1 MPAFHLR
8 RTLEHADGRSGLAF
22 ASDSLEAAD
31 ADAAILKARELCRKA
46 DRRGADGSGR
56 ADPVVVQPGA
66 GPGAA
71 LRPAHKLSPDA
82 THGTRAPLSFYGVSL
97 MATIAILIGTR
108 AGARL
113 LAAASEREAALSAEA
128 FLLRLPVRTLPAPLW
143 VQCADPAVSGRLTAY
158 LNGLQD
164 EQVRERDARV

>member
-1 MPAFHLR
+1 M
-8 RTLEHADGRSGLAF
+8 
-22 ASDSLEAAD
+22 
-31 ADAAILKARELCRKA
+31 
-46 DRRGADGSGR
+46 
-56 ADPVVVQPGA
+56 
-66 GPGAA
+66 
-71 LRPAHKLSPDA
+71 
-82 THGTRAPLSFYGVSL
+82 SFYGVSL

-128 FLLRLPVRTLPAPLW
+128 FLRRLPVRTLPAPLW